1 MIGGVIIFLQV
12 ERLIN
17 IMTNIF
23 KLSKSII
30 ILLWN
35 PKLLP
40 TAIKANYKAWISK
53 EYSKHTE
60 EKTKYDFIKS
70 TATILSKCP
79 NNCDY
84 TLECC
89 GCSIYAAVEENK
101 QCTQKT

>member
-1 MIGGVIIFLQV
+1 MKNISKFWKII
-12 ERLIN
+12 
-17 IMTNIF
+17 MA
-23 KLSKSII
+23 
-30 ILLWN
+30 LLRN

-79 NNCDY
+79 NNCSY

-101 QCTQKT
+101 QCKWKTTKK